1 MQAIAEDMETG
12 RKVSVD
18 IPNDDM
24 EELQALAHERVSDEK
39 LQSYI
44 DNLDLSADAKALIAS
59 ILKTAVKV
67 GDLVIRVGKRIVEI
81 VVMIVS
87 KFPNTTFGLV
97 LSLLVG
103 ALVSAI
109 PLIGG
114 LLGAFVLPL
123 AAAFGLAT
131 GYMDDIRD
139 QSLAKKIAEASAMFQ
154 PLRGEPNVTS
164 Q

>member
-12 RKVSVD
+12 RIVSVE
-18 IPNDDM
+18 IPSEGL
-24 EELQALAHERVSDEK
+24 EELQALAQERVSDVK

-59 ILKTAVKV
+59 ILKAAVKV
-67 GDLVIRVGKRIVEI
+67 GDLVIKVGKRIVEI

-97 LSLLVG
+97 LGLLVG

-109 PLIGG
+109 PIIGG
-114 LLGAFVLPL
+114 LLGAFVLPI

-154 PLRGEPNVTS
+154 PLKGNPNVTS
-164 Q
+164 

>member
-12 RKVSVD
+12 RIVSVQ
-18 IPNDDM
+18 IPSEGL
-24 EELQALAHERVSDEK
+24 EELQALAQERVSDVK

-59 ILKTAVKV
+59 ILKAAVKV
-67 GDLVIRVGKRIVEI
+67 GDLVIKVGKRIVEI

-97 LSLLVG
+97 LGLLVG

-109 PLIGG
+109 PIIGG
-114 LLGAFVLPL
+114 LLGAFVLPI

-154 PLRGEPNVTS
+154 PLKGNPNVTS
-164 Q
+164 